1 MVLVD
6 VFKLGIAL
14 MGGWCG
20 FLSCATFES
29 APYLSWRALAFIT
42 LQVHLLFV
50 RFSVNKTLW
59 FVLKKIFISLHSCK
73 VWLLKKSIFTP
84 EVWSACH
91 FSHTTFVI
99 PFFFYVHNILFS
111 VWKLVIMVIIVSAH
125 KVSQILWWQG
135 KRYNNL
141 TACYGGGGMPGDV
154 GVFTR
159 IMTWPTQCMP
169 EGVHSLHTHLG
180 KHRHAYQLWSSWT
193 TTRKLTSN
201 GSFIRRHL
209 IWRLYNAQKNVSV
222 W

>member
-1 MVLVD
+1 MP
-6 VFKLGIAL
+6 
-14 MGGWCG
+14 
-20 FLSCATFES
+20 FLSH
-29 APYLSWRALAFIT
+29 YI
-42 LQVHLLFV
+42 
-50 RFSVNKTLW
+50 
-59 FVLKKIFISLHSCK
+59 
-73 VWLLKKSIFTP
+73 
-84 EVWSACH
+84 CH
-91 FSHTTFVI
+91 

-135 KRYNNL
+135 KRYNNPV

-209 IWRLYNAQKNVSV
+209 IWRVFIMLRKMCLCDKYGVQLSIKTGSKVVSCFWFNKICLPTPLECTLTQWNWNKAKKQRYDLRPCWNSVFELWQWEQKVSGT
-222 W
+222 WS